1 MSSGRSRTKVKE
13 DMMLSKIIGIVGL
26 AAPILILL
34 FLFFI
39 GSVMWA
45 LVSELLGDD
54 DRPDLLEEGVC
65 DARKT

>member
-1 MSSGRSRTKVKE
+1 
-13 DMMLSKIIGIVGL
+13 MLSKIIGIVGL